1 MLKVTIKGEVFSFD
15 HERYPL
21 SEAIELEE
29 GLGISFHEYRLG
41 LQVGSAK
48 SMAGFVW
55 LVLRRNGKD
64 VPLDDILSG
73 AYELMTSDVSS
84 EEEGGPDPTP
94 APSPEPGDST
104 SGSSP
109 SDSESVPGS
118 GTGSP

>member
-48 SMAGFVW
+48 AMAGFVW
-55 LVLRRNGKD
+55 VVFRRNGKD

-73 AYELMTSDVSS
+73 AYELATSDVST

-94 APSPEPGDST
+94 APSPEPGGST

>member
-48 SMAGFVW
+48 AMAGFVW
-55 LVLRRNGKD
+55 VVFRRNGKD

-73 AYELMTSDVSS
+73 AYELATSDVS
-84 EEEGGPDPTP
+84 TW
-94 APSPEPGDST
+94 AHST
-104 SGSSP
+104 ADRAIGMDWNRSKMPLFISR
-109 SDSESVPGS
+109 
-118 GTGSP
+118 